1 MAALMRSRLF
11 LRRTTAA
18 AGIYASVV
26 LGFLATVIAAHRF
39 STSTFGLYALVLS
52 AAGFFQSLL
61 DLTVEEVLVKY
72 GFRFATR
79 EDWGRL
85 RGLFRSALRFKLA
98 GAVVAS
104 LALLGLAP
112 LAHGVFHKS
121 GLATPLAV
129 AALIPIAQFAEG
141 TAGVALV
148 LRERY
153 DLRAVFLLVSMGLR
167 LAAVAV
173 GTGYGLT
180 ETVVGIVVAQVIATA
195 AVSVAGFVAFRRFP
209 RAPAEGLGDERRGV
223 LAFLGQSSLAS
234 MMTSLT
240 SPLAILVLGRVASTT
255 EVAYFRV
262 ALAPQQGLGAL
273 SAPARLILLTEQ
285 TRDWERGTPET
296 VFAGIKR
303 YMLGAAILSA
313 VVLPP
318 LLVFTPELVR
328 AFFSAKNAGAVDA
341 TRVVLI
347 AGVLRLVYGWT
358 KSFPVS
364 IGRPNLRIWTHGL
377 ETLVLV
383 PLAGVLGA
391 KWGATGAAGA
401 VLASSAAFCGYWTL
415 LYIRIRR
422 EPDLRVTP
430 PTPAQEVA
438 VP

>member
-39 STSTFGLYALVLS
+39 STTTFGLYALVLS
-52 AAGFFQSLL
+52 ATGFFQSLL
-61 DLTVEEVLVKY
+61 DLTVEEALVKY

-98 GAVVAS
+98 GAVVAA

-121 GLATPLAV
+121 GLAAPLAV
-129 AALIPIAQFAEG
+129 AALLPVAQFAEG

-153 DLRAVFLLVSMGLR
+153 DLRAVFLVVSMGLR
-167 LAAVAV
+167 LAGVAV

-180 ETVVGIVVAQVIATA
+180 ETIVGIVAAQVVATSA
-195 AVSVAGFVAFRRFP
+195 ISAAGFVAFRRFP
-209 RAPAEGLGDERRGV
+209 RAPAERLGDERRGV

-234 MMTSLT
+234 VMTSLT
-240 SPLAILVLGRVASTT
+240 SPLAVLVLGRVASTA

-296 VFAGIKR
+296 VFAGIRR
-303 YMLGAAILSA
+303 YMLGATVIAA

-328 AFFSAKNAGAVDA
+328 TFFSAKNVGAVDA

-364 IGRPNLRIWTHGL
+364 IGRPNLRIWTHAL
-377 ETLVLV
+377 ETIVLV
-383 PLAGVLGA
+383 PLAGVLGS
-391 KWGATGAAGA
+391 KWGATGAAAA
-401 VLASSAAFCGYWTL
+401 VLASSAAFCAYWTV
-415 LYIRIRR
+415 LYLRIRR
-422 EPDLRVTP
+422 EPDLRITP